1 MKWTLLLACTLAIA
15 TACEKSNDKPEEATL
30 KATADAPT
38 DLNNKQTLVGK
49 WRLVEYWQD
58 LGNGT
63 GQWTQATD
71 PDEITFTADGNV
83 TFSGNSPFASKGFNR
98 YKIVEANKVELS
110 NGSGAVREI
119 FYFDRKSDTELIFNP
134 QCRENCSR
142 KYQKVG

>member
-1 MKWTLLLACTLAIA
+1 MKWTLLLACTLALA
-15 TACEKSNDKPEEATL
+15 TACEKSNDKPEEATF
-30 KATADAPT
+30 TASSDAPT
-38 DLNNKQTLVGK
+38 DPNNKQTLVGK

-58 LGNGT
+58 QGNGT
-63 GQWTQATD
+63 GQWFQATD
-71 PDEITFTADGNV
+71 PDEITFTADGTV

-98 YKIVEANKVELS
+98 YTIVDAHRVELS
-110 NGSGAVREI
+110 GSSGVKEI